1 MRNAWL
7 ALTSTRHGGP
17 TGRDGAAE
25 AVEREALA
33 DRMREIDANNTAWLR
48 AVIAEHGWLGESLV
62 GPVGASDAWLI
73 AQHADHDPEF
83 QAECLE
89 LLRAAA
95 TAGDAS
101 TTHLAYLTDRVLCA
115 RDEPQIYG
123 TQFWRGPQGTDALG
137 PRPIADPEHL
147 DARRAA
153 AGLDPFATYLA
164 HMTD

>member
-1 MRNAWL
+1 M
-7 ALTSTRHGGP
+7 
-17 TGRDGAAE
+17 
-25 AVEREALA
+25 
-33 DRMREIDANNTAWLR
+33 R
-48 AVIAEHGWLGESLV
+48 AVIAEHGWLGEALV

-95 TAGDAS
+95 AAGDAS
-101 TTHLAYLTDRVLCA
+101 TAHLAYLTDRVLCA

-123 TQFWRGPQGTDALG
+123 TRFWRGPHGTDALS

-153 AGLDPFATYLA
+153 AGLEPFATYLT